1 MVIAAV
7 RNRLP
12 SDRTLRIAAVI
23 IVGLIGGWIGMLAG
37 GRVQTPVGPAD
48 VAMSLRPSWSGGTV
62 VDIPPLG
69 TLRLDTRHGP
79 FRLDAQVARLRPDP
93 ARRLIENPDALE
105 RLT

>member
-23 IVGLIGGWIGMLAG
+23 IVGLFGCWIGVLLG
-37 GRVQTPVGPAD
+37 GRAETPVGPAD

-69 TLRLDTRHGP
+69 TLQMETHRGP
-79 FRLDAQVARLRPDP
+79 LRLDAQVARLRPEP
-93 ARRLIENPDALE
+93 ARRLIENP
-105 RLT
+105 